1 MGCFFIPLLTL
12 EYLGV
17 GLRKTLPPPLFFGFQ
32 KGLGVLRMPQ
42 FSREIFLE
50 GWPPPFLK
58 SVNFY
63 PPNHPPRAKGGMC
76 IYCIWNYED
85 DWRWLKMEAKNIDL
99 LCGNKSKPSTT
110 RLLWPTPNAQISKS
124 ALDAGNWHNS
134 PSNIRALHGWS
145 TTARRTEPCLRIAWR
160 PWMGGDV
167 QSADVCIFFCGSLLV
182 VLKRCSLWNFKLLN
196 DRPWRLVKSPQKWS
210 LPPIYSFWW
219 PFLRVC

>member
-63 PPNHPPRAKGGMC
+63 PPNHPPGQSGGC
-76 IYCIWNYED
+76 VFIVFGNED

-145 TTARRTEPCLRIAWR
+145 TTARRTEPFLRIAWR
-160 PWMGGDV
+160 PWMGEMFKV
-167 QSADVCIFFCGSLLV
+167 QMFAFFLRFLAGC
-182 VLKRCSLWNFKLLN
+182 FKTMQ
-196 DRPWRLVKSPQKWS
+196 LVKFQAVEW
-210 LPPIYSFWW
+210 
-219 PFLRVC
+219 